1 MHQPPQGYGQGSGYG
16 PPPGPGGQPGY
27 GPPQPGAPGYGP
39 PQPGQPG
46 YGQQPPYGQPPG
58 YGPPGYGPPPKKK
71 KTGLI
76 VGLIVGGVVLL
87 GLGIPGGIFASEYYS
102 SVGKAPVSEQPPAE
116 CAISPE
122 VLNKTLMTSF
132 QGSRENEIKALDIVT
147 KQRGCS
153 WLAPDGDNV
162 HDRALQVTIYRH
174 EGPDAEKRASES
186 SVGSAAPSERQQ
198 QVQGIGEKAVLV
210 SLDTDSAFSGA
221 ELRYTQGVYVVI
233 VTYKGWDKGFFT
245 NSPIPPAESAEAA
258 KSVGAEIAKKL
269 PR

>member
-1 MHQPPQGYGQGSGYG
+1 MHQPPQGYGQGPGQG
-16 PPPGPGGQPGY
+16 PPPGPGYGQQQPGY
-27 GPPQPGAPGYGP
+27 GPPQPGGQGYGP
-39 PQPGQPG
+39 PPGYPPPG
-46 YGQQPPYGQPPG
+46 YGQ
-58 YGPPGYGPPPKKK
+58 PPKKK

-76 VGLIVGGVVLL
+76 VGLVVGGVVLL

-102 SVGKAPVSEQPPAE
+102 SVGKAPVSQQPPAE
-116 CAISPE
+116 CKVSPE
-122 VLNKTLMTSF
+122 TLTKAVTTSF
-132 QGSRENEIKALDIVT
+132 QGVRENEIKAGDIVT
-147 KQRGCS
+147 KQYGCS
-153 WLAPDGDNV
+153 WAAPDGDNV
-162 HDRALQVTIYRH
+162 HDRTLQVMVYRH
-174 EGPDAEKRASES
+174 EGPDAEKRAAES

-221 ELRYTQGVYVVI
+221 ELRFTRGVYVGI

-258 KSVGAEIAKKL
+258 KSVGAELAKNL